1 MKTKQLS
8 DLKPMTGDI
17 KPISV
22 DERRGR
28 LDKARRLMRE
38 NGYQAMFLDVGS
50 GLRYFT
56 GIDHWPSER
65 MIATIVMADGGLTYI
80 CPAFE
85 EMRFREMLLIEG
97 EVRVWEEHESPYER
111 VAQALADHGIRSGRI
126 GMEEGVRYFLFDGV
140 RQAAPHLEF
149 TSADAITIPCRA
161 HKSSA
166 EIAIMQRA
174 NEITAEV
181 FKYCISH
188 LHEGMMPDEFV
199 ANGAAAYKALGI
211 SGGIGPQFGKVSAFP
226 HGSSEIEP
234 LKEGDIVLMDS
245 VGRLEGYCSDMTRTI
260 VFGKPNQRQ
269 RDIWD
274 LEKRAQAAAFA
285 AAQIGVPC
293 EAVDAAA
300 RKVITEA
307 GLGPDYKVPGLPH
320 RTGHGIGLDVHE
332 WHNLVRGNKTPLA
345 PGMCFTNEPMIAIYG
360 EFGVRLEDCFYMT
373 DTGPRFF
380 TQPSP
385 SIEQPFA

>member
-1 MKTKQLS
+1 
-8 DLKPMTGDI
+8 
-17 KPISV
+17 
-22 DERRGR
+22 
-28 LDKARRLMRE
+28 
-38 NGYQAMFLDVGS
+38 
-50 GLRYFT
+50 
-56 GIDHWPSER
+56 
-65 MIATIVMADGGLTYI
+65 
-80 CPAFE
+80 
-85 EMRFREMLLIEG
+85 
-97 EVRVWEEHESPYER
+97 
-111 VAQALADHGIRSGRI
+111 
-126 GMEEGVRYFLFDGV
+126 
-140 RQAAPHLEF
+140 
-149 TSADAITIPCRA
+149 
-161 HKSSA
+161 
-166 EIAIMQRA
+166 
-174 NEITAEV
+174 
-181 FKYCISH
+181 
-188 LHEGMMPDEFV
+188 MPDEFV
-199 ANGAAAYKALGI
+199 ANGAAAYKAQGI

>member
-1 MKTKQLS
+1 MKLT
-8 DLKPMTGDI
+8 DLKPMTDGVQ
-17 KPISV
+17 PITV
-22 DERRGR
+22 DERQAR
-28 LDKARRLMRE
+28 LAKARRLMRE
-38 NGYQAMFLDVGS
+38 NGFAAMFLDVGS
-50 GLRYFT
+50 GMRYFT

-65 MIATIVMADGGLTYI
+65 MIAAVVPANESSPITYI

-85 EMRFREMLLIEG
+85 EMRFREFITVSG
-97 EVRVWEEHESPYER
+97 DVRVWEEDESPYER
-111 VAQALADHGIRSGRI
+111 VAQTFADAGIRSGRI
-126 GMEEGVRYFLFDGV
+126 GIEEGVRYFLFDGV
-140 RQAAPHLEF
+140 RKAASHLDYA
-149 TSADAITIPCRA
+149 SADPITIPCRA
-161 HKSSA
+161 HKSPA
-166 EIAIMQRA
+166 ELAIMQRA
-174 NEITAEV
+174 NEITSEV
-181 FKYCISH
+181 FKYCIAN
-188 LHEGMMPDEFV
+188 LREGMMPDEVV
-199 ANGAAAYKALGI
+199 AHGAAAYKALGI
-211 SGGIGPQFGKVSAFP
+211 AGGLGPQFGKVSAFP

-245 VGRLEGYCSDMTRTI
+245 VGRLHGYCSDMTRTV

-300 RKVITEA
+300 RKVLTDA
-307 GLGPDYKVPGLPH
+307 GFGPDYKVPGLPH

-345 PGMCFTNEPMIAIYG
+345 PGMCFSNEPMIAIYG

-373 DTGPRFF
+373 EHGPRFF

>member
-8 DLKPMTGDI
+8 DLKPMTGDV

-22 DERRGR
+22 DERLGR

-65 MIATIVMADGGLTYI
+65 MIAAIVMADGGLTYI

-111 VAQALADHGIRSGRI
+111 VAQALADHGIRNGRI

-166 EIAIMQRA
+166 
-174 NEITAEV
+174 
-181 FKYCISH
+181 
-188 LHEGMMPDEFV
+188 
-199 ANGAAAYKALGI
+199 
-211 SGGIGPQFGKVSAFP
+211 
-226 HGSSEIEP
+226 
-234 LKEGDIVLMDS
+234 
-245 VGRLEGYCSDMTRTI
+245 
-260 VFGKPNQRQ
+260 
-269 RDIWD
+269 
-274 LEKRAQAAAFA
+274 
-285 AAQIGVPC
+285 
-293 EAVDAAA
+293 
-300 RKVITEA
+300 
-307 GLGPDYKVPGLPH
+307 
-320 RTGHGIGLDVHE
+320 
-332 WHNLVRGNKTPLA
+332 
-345 PGMCFTNEPMIAIYG
+345 
-360 EFGVRLEDCFYMT
+360 
-373 DTGPRFF
+373 
-380 TQPSP
+380 
-385 SIEQPFA
+385 